1 MEFGICHL
9 SLVPGRAEPEDRSEM
24 ITQLLFGELLVVMD
38 TFRNWQKVRLIAD
51 NYETWIDKKQ
61 FLPISG
67 EEFRRINDLPLSL
80 SAEIVQVLQNKT
92 DRHHIPILLG
102 SNLPGIST
110 GTFNLAGKSY
120 QYEGQLSAMEES
132 RDQLIENALLYL
144 NAPYLWGGKSPF
156 GIDCSGLTQMVYKLC
171 GFSLLRDAG
180 EQATQGESIS
190 FISEAKPGDLLFFD
204 NEEGEIIHV
213 GILMNESKI
222 IHASGQVRIDHVDHQ
237 GIYHTGLKK
246 YTHKM
251 RLIKRIF

>member
-9 SLVPGRAEPEDRSEM
+9 SLVPGRAEPDDRSEM
-24 ITQLLFGELLVVMD
+24 VTQLLFGDLLVSLE
-38 TFRNWQKVRLIAD
+38 TFKNWQKVRLIAD

-61 FLPISG
+61 FMSLSE
-67 EEFRRINDLPLSL
+67 EEFREINDLPLSL
-80 SAEIVQVLQNKT
+80 SADLVEVLRNKT
-92 DRHHIPILLG
+92 DQHHIPILLG
-102 SNLPGIST
+102 SNLPGIT
-110 GTFNLAGKSY
+110 EGVFKLAGKDY
-120 QYEGQLSAMEES
+120 QYDGQLARMKES
-132 RDQLIENALLYL
+132 REKLVENALLYL

-213 GILMNESKI
+213 GILLNESKI

-237 GIYHTGLKK
+237 GIYHADLKR

-251 RLIKRIF
+251 RLIKRFF